1 MMEPMTKERLK
12 NYRWLRDELGQLSA
26 RLAEC
31 EAGLFAPKAQRLS
44 GMPSAPSKGN
54 AMEDMAVRHMQLQ
67 ALYQRRCDE
76 LAAELL
82 AIEAAI
88 ESLDPTARLLCRWRY
103 IDGLPWKQVCERMN
117 YSWSQVHNLHRHA
130 LDVLRAG
137 E

>member
-1 MMEPMTKERLK
+1 MTKERLK
-12 NYRWLRDELGQLSA
+12 NYRRMKEELGQLSA

-31 EAGLFAPKAQRLS
+31 EAGLYAPKAQRLT

-67 ALYQRRCDE
+67 ALYWRRCEE

-82 AIEAAI
+82 AIETAI
-88 ESLDPTARLLCRWRY
+88 ESLDPTARLLCSYRY
-103 IDGLPWKQVCERMN
+103 IDGLRWEEVCERMN

-130 LDVLRAG
+130 LDVLRAR

>member
-1 MMEPMTKERLK
+1 MTKERLK
-12 NYRWLRDELGQLSA
+12 NYRRLRDELGRLSA

-31 EAGLFAPKAQRLS
+31 EAGLYAPKAQRLT

-67 ALYQRRCDE
+67 ALYQSRWEE

-82 AIEAAI
+82 AIETAI
-88 ESLDPTARLLCRWRY
+88 ESLDPTARLLCCWRY
-103 IDGLPWKQVCERMN
+103 IDGLPWEQVCERMN
-117 YSWSQVHNLHRHA
+117 YSWSQVHNLHRRA
-130 LDVLRAG
+130 LDALRAG